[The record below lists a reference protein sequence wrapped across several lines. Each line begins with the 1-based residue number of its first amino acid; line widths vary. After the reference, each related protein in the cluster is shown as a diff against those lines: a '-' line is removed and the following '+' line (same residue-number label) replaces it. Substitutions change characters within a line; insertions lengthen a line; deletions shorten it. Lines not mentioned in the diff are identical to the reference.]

1 MSNNY
6 RPQGSEKI
14 QDPAIKLD
22 RIREIAGIGQKPSM
36 NENKLNTKFS
46 TVLHEAVAAD
56 GNTYGLVQEGPK
68 VFLKRLVNDHYDYM
82 TGDEKDYAYK
92 DFATAFKHMNF
103 VFKDISEQSHH
114 SDQINIFEGGLTEKK
129 NLTERFILKTP
140 QAQAPVSQA
149 VAPPMPPTDMPP
161 VGGDPSMAPPA
172 DPQASQQI
180 GQEMGNV
187 EGQVE
192 DQDPAKAIQKLVGK
206 LTEKMRTADEQVM
219 TSEFMK
225 SILNSVVSAIDTSKL
240 EDGDI
245 LSIMKK
251 LKGEDNPEQA
261 GEPNAQSEYTD
272 DAGID
277 YNVNNPANTETQQPV
292 QEDLDAAG
300 DTGNQPT
307 WEGNM
312 QSAAIPQSLSTVL
325 NKKGYQINDA
335 NVEEL
340 VAAVN
345 YFVGVYGGQD
355 DPTGIMSELE
365 DFVKNNAMQDTQAAG
380 MAKYSDLGMM
390 GQEIVDELEDMID
403 PSEYQ
408 VNNTDPNAESEL
420 NNNKNF
426 QTPTSNSNRLS
437 YTGMAAESKSYLKDK
452 IMEALKTK

>member
-14 QDPAIKLD
+14 QDPAVKLD
-22 RIREIAGIGQKPSM
+22 RIREIAGIGQKPAL

-103 VFKDISEQSHH
+103 VFKDISEQSNH

-140 QAQAPVSQA
+140 QAQAPVSQD
-149 VAPPMPPTDMPP
+149 VAPPAPPAAGMPPA
-161 VGGDPSMAPPA
+161 GGDPSMAPPA
-172 DPQASQQI
+172 DPQASQQL
-180 GQEMGNV
+180 GQEIGSV

-192 DQDPAKAIQKLVGK
+192 DQDPAKAMQKMVGK
-206 LTEKMRTADEQVM
+206 LTEKMRTADEQIM

-225 SILNSVVSAIDTSKL
+225 GILNSVISAIDTSKL
-240 EDGDI
+240 EDGDL

-261 GEPNAQSEYTD
+261 GEPDPNAQSEFTD
-272 DAGID
+272 DSGID
-277 YNVNNPANTETQQPV
+277 YNVNNQANEAPPAPV

-300 DTGNQPT
+300 NTGMQPT
-307 WEGNM
+307 WDDQVVPDILAKVIENIGVEINGANEEELRQAVTLFVNTYGGDQNQTDFMKQLQDYVSNTGSNDVNTGNLRY
-312 QSAAIPQSLSTVL
+312 SSLS
-325 NKKGYQINDA
+325 
-335 NVEEL
+335 
-340 VAAVN
+340 
-345 YFVGVYGGQD
+345 
-355 DPTGIMSELE
+355 P
-365 DFVKNNAMQDTQAAG
+365 
-380 MAKYSDLGMM
+380 M
-390 GQEIVDELEDMID
+390 GQQVFDQLELLD
-403 PSEYQ
+403 PSMG
-408 VNNTDPNAESEL
+408 EL
-420 NNNKNF
+420 NGSGENTNSQFQTNTNDSF
-426 QTPTSNSNRLS
+426 QTPTSNTGKLS
-437 YTGMAAESKSYLKDK
+437 FTGMNETQSFLKDK
-452 IMEALKTK
+452 IMEALKTR